1 MNREIAVDLL
11 GLESCNFTLDELKKK
26 YRKLA
31 LQKHP
36 DKNGNTKESCEEFRL
51 IYDAYV
57 YLKKESD
64 TFDNGEMDTDTES
77 ESDSET
83 DTDNQF
89 DSNISY
95 VSLIAKFL
103 SGLQYNEVFIKVV
116 QELLASKFSWK
127 LIERLDSDMLL
138 NIYNF
143 LSSYRLVFGITDEI
157 LENLKKAIVNK
168 YKHVYILNPKLS
180 DLLDN
185 KVYKL
190 MVDDKLYMVPL
201 WHKEIYFDCSNNE
214 EIIVICETL
223 LPENIKIDEENN
235 ILVELTIRKN
245 ELFSKDMITFEYE
258 GLSFEIPFNRL
269 FIKREQIYKFF
280 KSGITKITDD
290 IYNVSEKSD
299 IIVCVKIV

>member
-1 MNREIAVDLL
+1 MNREFAVDLL
-11 GLESCNFTLDELKKK
+11 GLESGNFTLDELKKK

-57 YLKKESD
+57 YLKNESEA
-64 TFDNGEMDTDTES
+64 FDNGDIDTDTDA
-77 ESDSET
+77 ESDNS
-83 DTDNQF
+83 F
-89 DSNISY
+89 DSNVSY
-95 VSLIAKFL
+95 VGLIAKFL
-103 SGLQYNEVFIKVV
+103 SGLQYNEVFIRIV
-116 QELLASKFSWK
+116 QELLTSKFSWK

-157 LENLKKAIVNK
+157 LANLKKAIVNK
-168 YKHVYILNPKLS
+168 YKHVYVLNPKLS
-180 DLLDN
+180 DLLEN

-214 EIIVICETL
+214 EIIVICEPL

-245 ELFSKDMITFEYE
+245 ELFLTDIIRYEYE

-269 FIKREQIYKFF
+269 FIKREQTYKFF

-290 IYNVSEKSD
+290 IYNVSYKSD
-299 IIVCVKIV
+299 IIVYIKIM

>member
-1 MNREIAVDLL
+1 MNHELAVDLL
-11 GLESCNFTLDELKKK
+11 GLESCNFTLAELKKK

-64 TFDNGEMDTDTES
+64 AFDNGNIDTDTENS
-77 ESDSET
+77 TENS
-83 DTDNQF
+83 F
-89 DSNISY
+89 DSNVSY

-103 SGLQYNEVFIKVV
+103 SGLQYNDVFIKVV
-116 QELLASKFSWK
+116 QELLVSRFSWK
-127 LIERLDSDMLL
+127 LVERLDSDMLL

-157 LENLKKAIVNK
+157 LANLKKAIVNK
-168 YKHVYILNPKLS
+168 YKHVYVLNPKLS
-180 DLLDN
+180 DLLEN

-190 MVDDKLYMVPL
+190 MVDDKLYVVPL

-214 EIIVICETL
+214 EIIVICEPE

-235 ILVELTIRKN
+235 ILVEVTIHMS
-245 ELFSKDMITFEYE
+245 ELFSSDKIKFEYE
-258 GLSFEIPFNRL
+258 GLSFEIPLNRL
-269 FIKREQIYKFF
+269 FIKREQTYKFL

-290 IYNVSEKSD
+290 IYNVSDKSD
-299 IIVCVKIV
+299 VVVCVKIM

>member
-1 MNREIAVDLL
+1 MNHELAVDLL
-11 GLESCNFTLDELKKK
+11 GLESCNFTLAELKKK

-64 TFDNGEMDTDTES
+64 AFDNGNIDTDTENS
-77 ESDSET
+77 TENS
-83 DTDNQF
+83 F
-89 DSNISY
+89 DSNVSY

-103 SGLQYNEVFIKVV
+103 SGLQYNDVFIKVV
-116 QELLASKFSWK
+116 QELLVSRFSWK
-127 LIERLDSDMLL
+127 LVERLDSDMLL

-157 LENLKKAIVNK
+157 LANLKKAIVNK
-168 YKHVYILNPKLS
+168 YKHVYVLNPKLS
-180 DLLDN
+180 DLLEN

-190 MVDDKLYMVPL
+190 MVDDKLYVVPL

-214 EIIVICETL
+214 EIIVICEPE

-235 ILVELTIRKN
+235 ILVEVTIHMS
-245 ELFSKDMITFEYE
+245 ELFSSDKIKFEYE
-258 GLSFEIPFNRL
+258 GLSFEIPLNRL
-269 FIKREQIYKFF
+269 FIKREQTYKFV
-280 KSGITKITDD
+280 KSGITRITDD
-290 IYNVSEKSD
+290 IYNVSDKSD
-299 IIVCVKIV
+299 VIVGVKIV

>member
-1 MNREIAVDLL
+1 MNHETAIDLL
-11 GLESCNFTLDELKKK
+11 GLKSYNFTIEELKKK
-26 YRKLA
+26 YRKMA

-51 IYDAYV
+51 IYDAYL
-57 YLKKESD
+57 YLKQDFECSV
-64 TFDNGEMDTDTES
+64 NRNMDTDTD
-77 ESDSET
+77 SDNSY
-83 DTDNQF
+83 

-103 SGLQYNEVFIKVV
+103 SGLQYNDVFIKVI
-116 QELLASKFSWK
+116 QELLVSKFSWK

-157 LENLKKAIVNK
+157 LANLKKAIVNK

-180 DLLDN
+180 DLLEN

-214 EIIVICETL
+214 EIIVICEPL
-223 LPENIKIDEENN
+223 LPENINIDEENN
-235 ILVELTIRKN
+235 ILVELTISKN
-245 ELFSKDMITFEYE
+245 ELFSTDKITFAYE

-280 KSGITKITDD
+280 KSGITRITDD

-299 IIVCVKIV
+299 IIVCVKIM

>member
-1 MNREIAVDLL
+1 MNHETAIDLL
-11 GLESCNFTLDELKKK
+11 GLKSSNFTIDELKKK

-36 DKNGNTKESCEEFRL
+36 DKNGNTKVSCEEFRL

-57 YLKKESD
+57 YLKKDFDFS
-64 TFDNGEMDTDTES
+64 DNGNIDTDTES
-77 ESDSET
+77 
-83 DTDNQF
+83 DNSF
-89 DSNISY
+89 DSNVSY
-95 VSLIAKFL
+95 VSLMAKFL
-103 SGLQYNEVFIKVV
+103 SGLQYNDVFIKVI
-116 QELLASKFSWK
+116 QELLVSKFSWK

-157 LENLKKAIVNK
+157 LTNLKKAIVNK
-168 YKHVYILNPKLS
+168 YKHVYVLNPKLS
-180 DLLDN
+180 DLLEN

-214 EIIVICETL
+214 EIIVICEPL

-245 ELFSKDMITFEYE
+245 ELFSTDKITFAYE

-269 FIKREQIYKFF
+269 FIKREQTYKFF

-299 IIVCVKIV
+299 IIVCVKIM

>member
-1 MNREIAVDLL
+1 MNHELAVDLL
-11 GLESCNFTLDELKKK
+11 GLESCNFTLAELKKK

-64 TFDNGEMDTDTES
+64 AFDNGNIDTDTENS
-77 ESDSET
+77 TENS
-83 DTDNQF
+83 F
-89 DSNISY
+89 DSNVSY

-103 SGLQYNEVFIKVV
+103 SGLQYNDVFIKVV
-116 QELLASKFSWK
+116 QELLVSRFSWK
-127 LIERLDSDMLL
+127 LVERLDSDMLL

-168 YKHVYILNPKLS
+168 YKHVYVLNPKLS
-180 DLLDN
+180 DLLEN

-190 MVDDKLYMVPL
+190 MVDDKLYVVPL

-214 EIIVICETL
+214 EIIVICEPE

-235 ILVELTIRKN
+235 ILVEVTIHMS
-245 ELFSKDMITFEYE
+245 ELFSSDKIKFEYE
-258 GLSFEIPFNRL
+258 GLSFEIPLNRL
-269 FIKREQIYKFF
+269 FIKREQTYKFL

-290 IYNVSEKSD
+290 IYNVSDKSD
-299 IIVCVKIV
+299 IIVHIKIV

>member
-1 MNREIAVDLL
+1 MNHELAIDLL
-11 GLESCNFTLDELKKK
+11 GLESTNFTIDELKKK
-26 YRKLA
+26 YRKRA

-51 IYDAYV
+51 IYDAYDF
-57 YLKKESD
+57 LKNDSD
-64 TFDNGEMDTDTES
+64 AFDNENMGSEKEKDTES
-77 ESDSET
+77 ENS
-83 DTDNQF
+83 F
-89 DSNISY
+89 DSNVSY
-95 VSLIAKFL
+95 VTLIAKFL
-103 SGLQYNEVFIKVV
+103 SSLKYNDVFIKVV
-116 QELLASKFSWK
+116 QELLVSRFSFK

-157 LENLKKAIVNK
+157 LDNLKKAINKK
-168 YKHVYILNPKLS
+168 YKHVYVLNPKLS
-180 DLLDN
+180 DLLEN

-214 EIIVICETL
+214 EIIVICEPV

-235 ILVELTIRKN
+235 ILVELTIHMS
-245 ELFSKDMITFEYE
+245 ELFSTDRIKFEYE
-258 GLSFEIPFNRL
+258 DLSFEIPHNRL
-269 FIKREQIYKFF
+269 FIKREQTYKLF
-280 KSGITKITDD
+280 KSGITRITDD
-290 IYNVSEKSD
+290 IYDVSDKSD

>member
-11 GLESCNFTLDELKKK
+11 GLDSCNFTLAELKKK

-51 IYDAYV
+51 VYDAYV
-57 YLKKESD
+57 YLKNDSD
-64 TFDNGEMDTDTES
+64 AFDNGDIDTDTDTDTE
-77 ESDSET
+77 
-83 DTDNQF
+83 N
-89 DSNISY
+89 SNVSY

-103 SGLQYNEVFIKVV
+103 SGLQYNDVFIKVV
-116 QELLASKFSWK
+116 QDLLISKFSWK
-127 LIERLDSDMLL
+127 IVERLDSDMLL

-157 LENLKKAIVNK
+157 LANLKKAIVNK

-180 DLLDN
+180 DLLEN

-190 MVDDKLYMVPL
+190 MVDDKLYVVPL

-214 EIIVICETL
+214 EIIVICEPE

-235 ILVELTIRKN
+235 ILVELTIHMS
-245 ELFSKDMITFEYE
+245 ELFSSDKIKFEYE
-258 GLSFEIPFNRL
+258 GLSFEIPLNRL
-269 FIKREQIYKFF
+269 FIKREQTYKFF
-280 KSGITKITDD
+280 KSGITRITDD
-290 IYNVSEKSD
+290 IYNVSDKSD
-299 IIVCVKIV
+299 IIVSVKIM

>member
-1 MNREIAVDLL
+1 MNHELAVDLL
-11 GLESCNFTLDELKKK
+11 GLESCNFTLAELKKK

-64 TFDNGEMDTDTES
+64 AFDNGNIDTDTENS
-77 ESDSET
+77 TENS
-83 DTDNQF
+83 F
-89 DSNISY
+89 DSNVSY

-103 SGLQYNEVFIKVV
+103 SGLQYNDVFIKVV
-116 QELLASKFSWK
+116 QELLVSRFSWK
-127 LIERLDSDMLL
+127 LVERLDSDMLL

-157 LENLKKAIVNK
+157 LANLKKAIVNK
-168 YKHVYILNPKLS
+168 YKHVYVLNPKLS
-180 DLLDN
+180 DLLEN

-190 MVDDKLYMVPL
+190 MVDDKLYVVPL

-214 EIIVICETL
+214 EIIVICEPE

-235 ILVELTIRKN
+235 ILVEVTIHMS
-245 ELFSKDMITFEYE
+245 ELFSSDKIKFEYE
-258 GLSFEIPFNRL
+258 GLSFEIPLNRL
-269 FIKREQIYKFF
+269 FIKREQTYKFF

-290 IYNVSEKSD
+290 IYNVSDKSD

>member
-1 MNREIAVDLL
+1 MNHETAIDLL
-11 GLESCNFTLDELKKK
+11 GLKSCNFTIDELKKK

-57 YLKKESD
+57 YLKQDFDCS
-64 TFDNGEMDTDTES
+64 DNGNMDTDTES
-77 ESDSET
+77 
-83 DTDNQF
+83 DNSF
-89 DSNISY
+89 DSNVSY
-95 VSLIAKFL
+95 VGLIAKFL
-103 SGLQYNEVFIKVV
+103 SGLQYNEVFIKII
-116 QELLASKFSWK
+116 QELLVSKFSWK

-157 LENLKKAIVNK
+157 LANLKKAIVNK
-168 YKHVYILNPKLS
+168 YKHVYVLNPKLT
-180 DLLDN
+180 DLLEN

-190 MVDDKLYMVPL
+190 MVDDRLYMVPL

-214 EIIVICETL
+214 EIIVICEPV

-235 ILVELTIRKN
+235 ILVELTIRKS
-245 ELFSKDMITFEYE
+245 ELFSTDKITFAYE

-269 FIKREQIYKFF
+269 FIKREQTYKFF
-280 KSGITKITDD
+280 KSGITRITDD
-290 IYNVSEKSD
+290 IYNVSDKSD
-299 IIVCVKIV
+299 IIVCVKIM

>member
-1 MNREIAVDLL
+1 MNHELAIDLL
-11 GLESCNFTLDELKKK
+11 GLESCNFTIDELKKK

-51 IYDAYV
+51 IYDAYI
-57 YLKKESD
+57 YLKKDFDCSD
-64 TFDNGEMDTDTES
+64 NENVDTETENS
-77 ESDSET
+77 TENS
-83 DTDNQF
+83 F
-89 DSNISY
+89 DSNLSY
-95 VSLIAKFL
+95 VSLIANFL
-103 SGLQYNEVFIKVV
+103 SSLQYNDVFIKVV
-116 QELLASKFSWK
+116 QDLLISRFSWK
-127 LIERLDSDMLL
+127 LVERLDSDMLL

-157 LENLKKAIVNK
+157 LTNLKKAIVNK
-168 YKHVYILNPKLS
+168 YKHVYVLNPKLS
-180 DLLDN
+180 DLLEN

-190 MVDDKLYMVPL
+190 MVDDKLYVVPL

-214 EIIVICETL
+214 EIIVICEPE

-235 ILVELTIRKN
+235 ILVELTIHMS
-245 ELFSKDMITFEYE
+245 ELFSRDKTRFTIE
-258 GLSFEIPFNRL
+258 GHSFEIPFNRL
-269 FIKREQIYKFF
+269 FIKREQTYKFF

-290 IYNVSEKSD
+290 IYNVSDKSD

>member
-1 MNREIAVDLL
+1 MNREIAVELL
-11 GLESCNFTLDELKKK
+11 GLESGNLTLDELKKK

-57 YLKKESD
+57 YLKNESE
-64 TFDNGEMDTDTES
+64 TFDNVDMDTDS
-77 ESDSET
+77 ESDNS
-83 DTDNQF
+83 F
-89 DSNISY
+89 DSNVSY
-95 VSLIAKFL
+95 VGLIAKFL

-116 QELLASKFSWK
+116 QELLASRFSWK
-127 LIERLDSDMLL
+127 LIERLDSDMML

-157 LENLKKAIVNK
+157 LANLKKAIINK

-180 DLLDN
+180 DLLEN

-214 EIIVICETL
+214 EIIVICEPL

-235 ILVELTIRKN
+235 ILVELTIRKS
-245 ELFSKDMITFEYE
+245 ELFSTDKITFAYE
-258 GLSFEIPFNRL
+258 CLSFEIPYNRL
-269 FIKREQIYKFF
+269 FIKREQTYKFF

-290 IYNVSEKSD
+290 IYNVSDKSD
-299 IIVCVKIV
+299 IIVCVKIM

>member
-1 MNREIAVDLL
+1 MNHETAIDLL
-11 GLESCNFTLDELKKK
+11 GLKSCNFTIEELKKK

-57 YLKKESD
+57 YLKTDFDCS
-64 TFDNGEMDTDTES
+64 DNGNMDTDAD
-77 ESDSET
+77 SDNS
-83 DTDNQF
+83 F
-89 DSNISY
+89 DSNVSY
-95 VSLIAKFL
+95 VGLIAKFL

-157 LENLKKAIVNK
+157 LANLKKAIVNK
-168 YKHVYILNPKLS
+168 YKHVYVLNPKLT
-180 DLLDN
+180 DLLEN

-190 MVDDKLYMVPL
+190 MVDDRLYMVPL

-214 EIIVICETL
+214 EIIVICEPV

-245 ELFSKDMITFEYE
+245 ELFSTDRITFAYE

-269 FIKREQIYKFF
+269 FIKREQTYKFF
-280 KSGITKITDD
+280 KSGITRITDD
-290 IYNVSEKSD
+290 IYNVSDKSD
-299 IIVCVKIV
+299 IIVCVKIM

>member
-1 MNREIAVDLL
+1 MNHELAVDLL
-11 GLESCNFTLDELKKK
+11 GLESCNFTLSELKKK

-64 TFDNGEMDTDTES
+64 AFDNGNIDTDTENS
-77 ESDSET
+77 TENS
-83 DTDNQF
+83 F
-89 DSNISY
+89 DSNVSY

-103 SGLQYNEVFIKVV
+103 SGLQYNDVFIKVV
-116 QELLASKFSWK
+116 QELLVSRFSWK
-127 LIERLDSDMLL
+127 LVERLDSDMLL

-168 YKHVYILNPKLS
+168 YKHVYVLNPKLS
-180 DLLDN
+180 DLLEN

-190 MVDDKLYMVPL
+190 MVDDKLYVVPL

-214 EIIVICETL
+214 EIIVICEPE

-235 ILVELTIRKN
+235 ILVEVTIHMS
-245 ELFSKDMITFEYE
+245 ELFSSDKIKFEYE
-258 GLSFEIPFNRL
+258 GLSFEIPLNRL
-269 FIKREQIYKFF
+269 FIKREQTYKFL

-290 IYNVSEKSD
+290 IYNVSDKSD
-299 IIVCVKIV
+299 IIVGVKIV

>member
-1 MNREIAVDLL
+1 MNREIAVELL
-11 GLESCNFTLDELKKK
+11 GLESGNLTLDELKKK

-57 YLKKESD
+57 YLKNESEA
-64 TFDNGEMDTDTES
+64 FDNGDIDMDTDTEP
-77 ESDSET
+77 
-83 DTDNQF
+83 DNSF
-89 DSNISY
+89 DSNVSY
-95 VSLIAKFL
+95 VGLIAKFL

-116 QELLASKFSWK
+116 QELLASRFSWK
-127 LIERLDSDMLL
+127 LIERIDNDMLL

-157 LENLKKAIVNK
+157 LANLKKAIVNK
-168 YKHVYILNPKLS
+168 YKHVYVLNPKLS
-180 DLLDN
+180 DLLEN

-214 EIIVICETL
+214 EIIVICEPVL
-223 LPENIKIDEENN
+223 AENIKIDEENN
-235 ILVELTIRKN
+235 ILVDLTIN
-245 ELFSKDMITFEYE
+245 VSELFSTDKIKFEYE

-269 FIKREQIYKFF
+269 FIKREQTYKFF

-290 IYNVSEKSD
+290 IYNVSDKSD
-299 IIVCVKIV
+299 VVVCVKIM

>member
-1 MNREIAVDLL
+1 MNHETAIDLL
-11 GLESCNFTLDELKKK
+11 GLKSCNFTIDELKKK

-57 YLKKESD
+57 YLKQDFDCS
-64 TFDNGEMDTDTES
+64 DNGNMDTDTD
-77 ESDSET
+77 SDNS
-83 DTDNQF
+83 F
-89 DSNISY
+89 DSNVSY
-95 VSLIAKFL
+95 VGLIAKFL

-116 QELLASKFSWK
+116 QELLVSKFSWK

-157 LENLKKAIVNK
+157 LANLKKAIVNK
-168 YKHVYILNPKLS
+168 YKHVYVLNPKLT
-180 DLLDN
+180 DLLEN

-190 MVDDKLYMVPL
+190 MVDDRLYMVPL

-214 EIIVICETL
+214 EIIVICEPV

-235 ILVELTIRKN
+235 ILVELTIRRN
-245 ELFSKDMITFEYE
+245 ELFSTDKITFAYE

-269 FIKREQIYKFF
+269 FIKREQTYKFF
-280 KSGITKITDD
+280 KSGITRITDD
-290 IYNVSEKSD
+290 IYNVSDKSD
-299 IIVCVKIV
+299 IIVCVKIM

>member
-11 GLESCNFTLDELKKK
+11 GLESGNFTLDELKKK

-36 DKNGNTKESCEEFRL
+36 DKNCNTKESCEEFRL
-51 IYDAYV
+51 IYDAFV
-57 YLKKESD
+57 YLKKDYEA
-64 TFDNGEMDTDTES
+64 FDNVDMDTDTES
-77 ESDSET
+77 
-83 DTDNQF
+83 DNSF
-89 DSNISY
+89 DSNVSY
-95 VSLIAKFL
+95 VGLIAKFL

-116 QELLASKFSWK
+116 QELLVSKFSWK

-157 LENLKKAIVNK
+157 LANLKKAIVNK
-168 YKHVYILNPKLS
+168 YKHVYVLNPKLS
-180 DLLDN
+180 DLLEN

-235 ILVELTIRKN
+235 ILVELVIRKS
-245 ELFSKDMITFEYE
+245 ELFSTDKIKFEYE
-258 GLSFEIPFNRL
+258 GLSFEIPLNRL
-269 FIKREQIYKFF
+269 FIKREQTYKFF

-290 IYNVSEKSD
+290 IYYVSDNSD
-299 IIVCVKIV
+299 VIVSVKIM

>member
-1 MNREIAVDLL
+1 MNHELAVDLL
-11 GLESCNFTLDELKKK
+11 GLESCNFTIDELKKK

-51 IYDAYV
+51 IYDAYDF
-57 YLKKESD
+57 LKKDSDAFDNENMDSD
-64 TFDNGEMDTDTES
+64 TEN
-77 ESDSET
+77 
-83 DTDNQF
+83 
-89 DSNISY
+89 SNLSY

-103 SGLQYNEVFIKVV
+103 SSLQYNDVFIKVV
-116 QELLASKFSWK
+116 QDLLISRFSWK
-127 LIERLDSDMLL
+127 IVERLDSDMLL

-157 LENLKKAIVNK
+157 LANLKKAIVNK
-168 YKHVYILNPKLS
+168 YKHVYVLNPKLS
-180 DLLDN
+180 DLLEN

-190 MVDDKLYMVPL
+190 MVDDKLYVVPL

-214 EIIVICETL
+214 EIIVICEPE

-235 ILVELTIRKN
+235 ILVELTIHMSD
-245 ELFSKDMITFEYE
+245 LFSRDRITFAHE

-269 FIKREQIYKFF
+269 FIKREQTYKFF
-280 KSGITKITDD
+280 KSGITRITDD
-290 IYNVSEKSD
+290 IYDVSDKSD

>member
-1 MNREIAVDLL
+1 MNHELAVDLL
-11 GLESCNFTLDELKKK
+11 GLESCNFTLAELKKK

-64 TFDNGEMDTDTES
+64 AFDNGNIDTDTENS
-77 ESDSET
+77 TENS
-83 DTDNQF
+83 F
-89 DSNISY
+89 DSNVSY

-103 SGLQYNEVFIKVV
+103 SGLQYNDVFIKVV
-116 QELLASKFSWK
+116 QELLVSRFSWK
-127 LIERLDSDMLL
+127 LVERLDSDMLL

-168 YKHVYILNPKLS
+168 YKHVYVLNPKLS
-180 DLLDN
+180 DLLEN

-190 MVDDKLYMVPL
+190 MVDDKLYVVPL

-214 EIIVICETL
+214 EIIVICEPE

-235 ILVELTIRKN
+235 ILVEVTIHMS
-245 ELFSKDMITFEYE
+245 ELFSSDKIKFEYE
-258 GLSFEIPFNRL
+258 GLSFEIPLNRL
-269 FIKREQIYKFF
+269 FIKREQTYKFV
-280 KSGITKITDD
+280 KSGITRITDD
-290 IYNVSEKSD
+290 IYNVSDKSD
-299 IIVCVKIV
+299 VIVSVKIV

>member
-1 MNREIAVDLL
+1 
-11 GLESCNFTLDELKKK
+11 
-26 YRKLA
+26 
-31 LQKHP
+31 
-36 DKNGNTKESCEEFRL
+36 
-51 IYDAYV
+51 
-57 YLKKESD
+57 
-64 TFDNGEMDTDTES
+64 MDTDAD
-77 ESDSET
+77 SDNS
-83 DTDNQF
+83 F
-89 DSNISY
+89 DSNVSY
-95 VSLIAKFL
+95 VGLIAKFL

-157 LENLKKAIVNK
+157 LANLKKAIVNK
-168 YKHVYILNPKLS
+168 YKHVYVLNPKLS
-180 DLLDN
+180 DLLEN

-214 EIIVICETL
+214 EIIVICEPV

-245 ELFSKDMITFEYE
+245 ELFSTDKITFAYE

-269 FIKREQIYKFF
+269 FIKREQTYRFF
-280 KSGITKITDD
+280 KSGITRITDD
-290 IYNVSEKSD
+290 IYNVSDKSD
-299 IIVCVKIV
+299 IIVCVKIM

>member
-1 MNREIAVDLL
+1 MNHETAIDLL
-11 GLESCNFTLDELKKK
+11 GLKSCNFTIDELKKK

-57 YLKKESD
+57 YLKQDFDCS
-64 TFDNGEMDTDTES
+64 DNGNMDTDAD
-77 ESDSET
+77 SDNS
-83 DTDNQF
+83 F
-89 DSNISY
+89 DSNVSY
-95 VSLIAKFL
+95 VGLIAKFL

-116 QELLASKFSWK
+116 QELLVSKFSLK

-157 LENLKKAIVNK
+157 LANLKKAIVNK
-168 YKHVYILNPKLS
+168 YKHVYVLNPKLT
-180 DLLDN
+180 DLLEN

-190 MVDDKLYMVPL
+190 MVDDRLYMVPL

-214 EIIVICETL
+214 EIIVICEPV

-235 ILVELTIRKN
+235 ILVELTIRKS
-245 ELFSKDMITFEYE
+245 ELFSSDKITFAYE

-269 FIKREQIYKFF
+269 FIKREQTYKFF

-290 IYNVSEKSD
+290 IYNVSDKSD
-299 IIVCVKIV
+299 IIVCVKIL